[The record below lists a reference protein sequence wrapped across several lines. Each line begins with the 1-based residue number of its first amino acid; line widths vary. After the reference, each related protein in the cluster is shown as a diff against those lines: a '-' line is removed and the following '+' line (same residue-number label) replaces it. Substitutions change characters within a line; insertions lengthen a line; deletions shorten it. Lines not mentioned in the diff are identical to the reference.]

1 MQLLGYINWTLI
13 SSVLDV
19 LLVAFLIYK
28 LLILVRGTRAQPMLL
43 GLGIIALVYIA
54 SGFFSLVT
62 LNWILG
68 NFLGSVIVVVVVLF
82 QDDMRRVLIK
92 VGLIPGFGADVP
104 QALEVSVRE
113 IALAAAELSSKR
125 IGALIV
131 IARDIGLEDHTE
143 HAVKLD
149 ALVSHQ
155 LIISLFHTSSPLHD
169 GALVVEGE
177 RLVAAGAVLPLT
189 FNPSISSTYGT
200 RHRAAIG
207 LSEHTDAVIVVCS
220 EETGAIS
227 LVREGRITRD
237 LNEKTLYNAL
247 YRLTVFRQEKRRDRM
262 SWLFKWLTR
271 TGIDGDRAEG
281 KAAEEAAK
289 EDQRAS

>member
-43 GLGIIALVYIA
+43 GLGIIALVYIT

-155 LIISLFHTSSPLHD
+155 LIISIFHTSSPLHD

-189 FNPSISSTYGT
+189 FNPSISSSYGT

-271 TGIDGDRAEG
+271 TGIDSERGDG
-281 KAAEEAAK
+281 KAAEEAQKGA
-289 EDQRAS
+289 

>member
-1 MQLLGYINWTLI
+1 
-13 SSVLDV
+13 
-19 LLVAFLIYK
+19 
-28 LLILVRGTRAQPMLL
+28 MLL

-281 KAAEEAAK
+281 KSAEEAAK
-289 EDQRAS
+289 EDQRAG